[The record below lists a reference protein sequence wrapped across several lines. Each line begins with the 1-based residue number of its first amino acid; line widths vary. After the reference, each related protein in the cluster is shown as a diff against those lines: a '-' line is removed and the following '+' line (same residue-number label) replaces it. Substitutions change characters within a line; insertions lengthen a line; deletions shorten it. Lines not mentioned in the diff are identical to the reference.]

1 MQVAMAIE
9 GPNITLREERAE
21 DLPLLV
27 ALRNDLE
34 TQAWGLALPPD
45 FTLEMYRKRFQARE
59 FSYARTDGRFIMVHK
74 GSGEAIGY
82 ISYTGLV
89 PRWEVTIGI
98 MLSRAYWGQGLAF
111 EAQELLLQFLFEE
124 LGVRVVRLWTHSAND
139 GAVRLAERSGF
150 QVAVRRRGSVYKS
163 GQLSDGLMM
172 DLLRTE
178 YYTRHPEL
186 TDRLPDLA
194 RPPTVS

>member
-1 MQVAMAIE
+1 MAIE

-111 EAQELLLQFLFEE
+111 EAQELLLQFLFE
-124 LGVRVVRLWTHSAND
+124 
-139 GAVRLAERSGF
+139 
-150 QVAVRRRGSVYKS
+150 
-163 GQLSDGLMM
+163 
-172 DLLRTE
+172 
-178 YYTRHPEL
+178 
-186 TDRLPDLA
+186 
-194 RPPTVS
+194 